1 MKPTIFDPLHE
12 MRNILLR
19 ALRKI
24 ENHTTS
30 ADKKT
35 HAIRV
40 MSKKL
45 RSLLYLIK
53 PSLQDKE
60 SVKIQKRFYKELSK
74 DFSIE
79 REMKV
84 MHDTFLMLIKR
95 NKLHIDGFDELI
107 AAIKENKNNSSG
119 PNIDEKLLS
128 AKSSIQKAIDE
139 LDIFRRSDSKIKKW
153 KKGFKKTYKKA
164 YESLHLS
171 LQSHNIEDIHTF
183 RKYAKYHMYQ
193 AISLKYHLKYSSK
206 KIKALEKL
214 TWLLGKCND
223 IELFGDF
230 LHKNTDIANS
240 TQMITYAA
248 KEQKKLTKKALKMA
262 SKIFNDPKKIK
273 KIL

>member
-12 MRNILLR
+12 MQNILLLG
-19 ALRKI
+19 LRKI
-24 ENHTTS
+24 EDRTTS
-30 ADKKT
+30 TDKKT

-53 PSLQDKE
+53 PSLQNKE

-74 DFSIE
+74 NLSIE

-95 NKLHIDGFDELI
+95 NRLHIDDFAGLQ
-107 AAIKENKNNSSG
+107 AAIQKNKKNNADVG
-119 PNIDEKLLS
+119 IDEKLLL

-139 LDIFRRSDSKIKKW
+139 LGIFRRSYSKTKKW
-153 KKGFKKTYKKA
+153 KKGFKETYKKA
-164 YESLHLS
+164 YKSLHLS
-171 LQSHNIEDIHTF
+171 LKSHNIEDIHTF

-193 AISLKYHLKYSSK
+193 AIFLKDHVKYSNK
-206 KIKALEKL
+206 KIKALGKL
-214 TWLLGKCND
+214 ASLLGKCND
-223 IELFGDF
+223 IELFEDF
-230 LHKNTDIANS
+230 LHKNTNIANS

-248 KEQKKLTKKALKMA
+248 KEQKKLTKKALKFA
-262 SKIFNDPKKIK
+262 DEIFKCKPKKI
-273 KIL
+273 

>member
-12 MRNILLR
+12 MQNILLLG
-19 ALRKI
+19 LRKI
-24 ENHTTS
+24 EDRTTS
-30 ADKKT
+30 TDKKT

-53 PSLQDKE
+53 PSLQNKE

-74 DFSIE
+74 NLSIE

-95 NKLHIDGFDELI
+95 NRLHIDDFAELQ
-107 AAIKENKNNSSG
+107 AAIQKNKKNNADVG
-119 PNIDEKLLS
+119 IDEKLLL

-139 LDIFRRSDSKIKKW
+139 LGIFRRSYSKTKKW
-153 KKGFKKTYKKA
+153 KKGFKETYKKA
-164 YESLHLS
+164 YKSLHLS
-171 LQSHNIEDIHTF
+171 LKSHNIEDIHTF

-193 AISLKYHLKYSSK
+193 AIFLKDHVKYSNK
-206 KIKALEKL
+206 KIKALGKL
-214 TWLLGKCND
+214 ASLLGKCND
-223 IELFGDF
+223 IELFEDF
-230 LHKNTDIANS
+230 LHKNTNIANS

-248 KEQKKLTKKALKMA
+248 KEQKNL
-262 SKIFNDPKKIK
+262 
-273 KIL
+273 